1 MTVHVPHDHMV
12 IADLRP
18 PLHSPKIFL
27 VILMSLQ
34 KVEWIKSTCFVY
46 QYPRDGILVQLS
58 VK

>member
-34 KVEWIKSTCFVY
+34 KVDWIESACFVY
-46 QYPRDGILVQLS
+46 QYPRDGILVHLS